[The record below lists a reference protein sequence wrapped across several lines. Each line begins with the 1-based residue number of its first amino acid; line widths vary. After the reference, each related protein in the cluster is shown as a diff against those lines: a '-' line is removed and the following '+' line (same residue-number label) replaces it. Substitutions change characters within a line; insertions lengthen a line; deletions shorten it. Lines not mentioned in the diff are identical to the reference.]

1 MPDLP
6 LHLLLILFTQKQ
18 NQAETHLQSNIITW
32 FWKTYTALYQSTQLR
47 SALHA
52 LPVKGNKESS
62 RGLGGEA
69 Q

>member
-6 LHLLLILFTQKQ
+6 LHFLLILFMPRTD
-18 NQAETHLQSNIITW
+18 QAETHLQSNIITW
-32 FWKTYTALYQSTQLR
+32 LWKTYIALYQSTQLC

-52 LPVKGNKESS
+52 LPVKGNEESS
-62 RGLGGEA
+62 RVLGGEA